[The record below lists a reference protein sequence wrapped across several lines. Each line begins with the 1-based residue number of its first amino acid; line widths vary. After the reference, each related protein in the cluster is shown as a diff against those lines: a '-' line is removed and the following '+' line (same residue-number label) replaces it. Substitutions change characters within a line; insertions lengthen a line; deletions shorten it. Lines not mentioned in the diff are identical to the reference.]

1 MSERHISTNI
11 EQDLVKYQK
20 SLAKYKEKNA
30 ALNKALRRS
39 RQRNK
44 EINESRHYRKG
55 RFKTLKAEKGLS
67 KCRNSKI
74 RHELTLSEGIEG
86 HKYSREIVSLCISL
100 FALSGCSLRGV
111 IRVLMCLQLELGL
124 KTEDIPSKSSV
135 QNWIQKL
142 GFYEYTHYGQSTYEG
157 GYALIIDECMVIG
170 QQRMVLALGLPSIKT
185 EGIEQEEQEGQEA
198 TKLGDV
204 RVLYIAVKSSWDYKE
219 IRKLLQKLLQKVTE
233 KMGKSPDYVIS
244 DGAGNLKKGI
254 KETNLVRLCDI
265 GHEIGKFLEQTYSKN
280 EEYNAFTKAAALVK
294 YKEVM
299 KDTAYLLPPKQRAIA
314 RFMNMSGTVNWANKL
329 LKAFNSLNPVEQ
341 QTFEWLKT
349 YKNLIIEL
357 ENTFS
362 LAHLIMKIIK
372 NKGLSHKNVA
382 ECVNLTRQSKG
393 KVPATIITKILTY
406 FEVEK
411 EKLPNS
417 ETIWHASSDV
427 IESLFGKYKTTAA
440 SNKLNGVTPHVLS
453 LCVLTHFDGQKELIY
468 ETVREALQQV
478 SMSDLH
484 DWKHNYLIDNQIVR
498 RQNVLNN

>member
-1 MSERHISTNI
+1 MSERHSITNI
-11 EQDLVKYQK
+11 EQKLTHYQK
-20 SLAKYKEKNA
+20 SVAKYKEKNA
-30 ALNKALRRS
+30 ALNKDLRRA

-44 EINESRHYRKG
+44 EIDVSRNYWKR
-55 RFKTLKAEKGLS
+55 RFKALQSQKGLS
-67 KCRNSKI
+67 NCQNLKI
-74 RHELTLSEGIEG
+74 RQELNLSEGIQD
-86 HKYSREIVSLCISL
+86 HKYSRHVVSLCISL
-100 FALSGCSLRGV
+100 YALSGCSLRGV

-124 KTEDIPSKSSV
+124 KIEEIPSKSSV
-135 QNWIQKL
+135 QNWLQKL
-142 GFYEYTHYGQSTYEG
+142 GLYEYTNYGASTYEG
-157 GYALIIDECMVIG
+157 GYGLIIDECMVIG
-170 QQRMVLALGLPSIKT
+170 QQRMVVALGLSSVKT
-185 EGIEQEEQEGQEA
+185 EQEA

-204 RVLYIAVKSSWDYKE
+204 RVLYIAVQSSWNYKQVGQL
-219 IRKLLQKLLQKVTE
+219 IQKVTE

-254 KETNLVRLCDI
+254 KMANLVRLCDI

-299 KDTAYLLPPKQRAIA
+299 KDAAYLLPPKQRAIA
-314 RFMNMSGTVNWANKL
+314 RFMNMSGTVSWAHQL
-329 LKAFNSLNPVEQ
+329 LEAFNNLNSAEQ
-341 QTFEWLKT
+341 QIFDWLKT

-357 ENTFS
+357 ENTFN

-372 NKGLSHKNVA
+372 NKGLSYQNIEK
-382 ECVNLTRQSKG
+382 CVDLTNQFTG
-393 KVPATIITKILTY
+393 KVPTAIITKILTY

-411 EKLPNS
+411 EKLPDS

-453 LCVLTHFDGQKELIY
+453 LCVFTHFEGQKELIH

-484 DWKHNYLIDNQIVR
+484 EWKHTYLIDNQIVR
-498 RQNVLNN
+498 RRNVLNN

>member
-1 MSERHISTNI
+1 MSERHSITNI
-11 EQDLVKYQK
+11 EQDVLKYQK
-20 SLAKYKEKNA
+20 SAAKYKEKNA
-30 ALNKALRRS
+30 ALNKALRRL

-44 EINESRHYRKG
+44 EINESRNFWKG
-55 RFKTLKAEKGLS
+55 QLKALQAVKGLRVC
-67 KCRNSKI
+67 KDTKI
-74 RHELTLSEGIEG
+74 RHELTLSEGIQG
-86 HKYSREIVSLCISL
+86 HKYSRHVVSLCISL
-100 FALSGCSLRGV
+100 YALSGCSLRGV

-124 KTEDIPSKSSV
+124 KIEEIPSKSTV
-135 QNWIQKL
+135 QNWIQKV
-142 GFYEYTHYGQSTYEG
+142 GYYEYTHYGESTYEG

-170 QQRMVLALGLPSIKT
+170 QQRMVVALGLPSIK
-185 EGIEQEEQEGQEA
+185 IEEEA

-204 RVLYIAVKSSWDYKE
+204 RVLYIAVESSWDYKE
-219 IRKLLQKLLQKVTE
+219 IEKLLQKVTE

-254 KETNLVRLCDI
+254 KEANLVRLCDI

-299 KDTAYLLPPKQRAIA
+299 KDTSYLLPPKQRAIA
-314 RFMNMSGTVNWANKL
+314 RFMNMSGTVNWAHKL
-329 LKAFNSLNPVEQ
+329 LNAFKNLNPAEQ
-341 QTFEWLKT
+341 QIFDWLKT

-357 ENTFS
+357 ENTFN

-372 NKGLSHKNVA
+372 NKGLSHQNIA
-382 ECVNLTRQSKG
+382 ECVDLMNQSTG
-393 KVPATIITKILTY
+393 KVPAPIITKILTY

-411 EKLPNS
+411 EKLPND

-453 LCVLTHFDGQKELIY
+453 LCVFTHFEGQKELIY

-484 DWKHNYLIDNQIVR
+484 DWKHTYLIDNQIVR